1 MLVEISERLCPP
13 ERVESV
19 SDLSAQALYYYG
31 KDDLKHRF
39 IVIGEQHG
47 RQGSEYPLRELISRR
62 SITKAVPMKDAVTGQ
77 VKTET
82 ITVNG
87 PIALVETTTSGDVH
101 PESLSRCFVVGI
113 DESEEQTRR
122 ILEEQRRAHTV
133 DGYLEKRRRR
143 PIEEKH
149 HCVQRLLEPV
159 LVFNPYAEQLT
170 FPASNLKARRDNEKF
185 LRLINVI
192 CFLHQCQRKR
202 ETMEVE
208 RGQSV
213 EYVEATVADY
223 RLAHEL
229 LSDGVLDST
238 LDDLPR
244 PARKLLDIIHEHVTQ
259 RADSEGVPAERIV
272 FQRSEI
278 RSASSW
284 SFAQVR
290 NSMRTLVD
298 YECIQL
304 VKAQNGVASQYR
316 LNGGYTDPEF
326 LAAILA
332 PDELA
337 KRIKQAPAIVGT

>member
-39 IVIGEQHG
+39 IVI
-47 RQGSEYPLRELISRR
+47 
-62 SITKAVPMKDAVTGQ
+62 
-77 VKTET
+77 
-82 ITVNG
+82 
-87 PIALVETTTSGDVH
+87 
-101 PESLSRCFVVGI
+101 
-113 DESEEQTRR
+113 
-122 ILEEQRRAHTV
+122 
-133 DGYLEKRRRR
+133 
-143 PIEEKH
+143 
-149 HCVQRLLEPV
+149 
-159 LVFNPYAEQLT
+159 
-170 FPASNLKARRDNEKF
+170 
-185 LRLINVI
+185 
-192 CFLHQCQRKR
+192 CFLHQRQRKR

-229 LSDGVLDST
+229 PSDGVLDST

-284 SFAQVR
+284 SFAQVK
-290 NSMRTLVD
+290 ND
-298 YECIQL
+298 YL
-304 VKAQNGVASQYR
+304 VKDPASSIVLPKKEHRLPRNVLAERQVAEV
-316 LNGGYTDPEF
+316 L
-326 LAAILA
+326 
-332 PDELA
+332 
-337 KRIKQAPAIVGT
+337 QAMTPQGPTGLRDRAIVELLYGCGIRTTELCSLKAGMSTSRSKRSPSFAARAASLAWCRSVSMPASTWNGRMRAYHRRRCCR